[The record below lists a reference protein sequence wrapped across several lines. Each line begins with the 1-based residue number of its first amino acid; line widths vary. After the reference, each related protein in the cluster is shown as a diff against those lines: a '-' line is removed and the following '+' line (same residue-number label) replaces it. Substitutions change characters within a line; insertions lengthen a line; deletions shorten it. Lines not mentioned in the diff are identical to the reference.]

1 MPPLSLS
8 DVELSQVMN
17 ACAPLAPDRREAFL
31 QTVADQL
38 ARCTV
43 IGPGVVHRVVR
54 ETQPQFF
61 DPPDLSHASGAVPL
75 KKIAR
80 L

>member
-1 MPPLSLS
+1 MH
-8 DVELSQVMN
+8 
-17 ACAPLAPDRREAFL
+17 ACEPIARDRRDAFL
-31 QTVADQL
+31 ETVADDL
-38 ARCTV
+38 ARCTA

-54 ETQPQFF
+54 ETQRQFF
-61 DPPDLSHASGAVPL
+61 DPPDLSHASCAVPL